1 MKRKMTTKEQI
12 VPFKEF
18 RLNAKK
24 YIDALEK
31 GASFLVVKRSRP
43 VFRLEPVE
51 EVWETIGDFR
61 SMPGGGISAKKLA
74 AILRK
79 SLKK

>member
-1 MKRKMTTKEQI
+1 MSTKIIKEQI

-18 RLNAKK
+18 RMNAGK
-24 YIDALEK
+24 YITAMEK

-51 EVWETIGDFR
+51 EVWETIGDFS
-61 SMPGGGISAKKLA
+61 SMKGGGISAKELLKL
-74 AILRK
+74 
-79 SLKK
+79 LK